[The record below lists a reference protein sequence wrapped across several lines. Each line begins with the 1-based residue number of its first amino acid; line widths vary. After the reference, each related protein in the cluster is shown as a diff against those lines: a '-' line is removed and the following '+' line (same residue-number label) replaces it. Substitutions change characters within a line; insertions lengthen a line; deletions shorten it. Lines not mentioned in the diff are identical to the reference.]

1 MSQKTWYCRYWRR
14 STRPGDQL
22 GGQDNHY
29 TDPLTNMQLSA
40 HGYAAMNALLN
51 PHIAVLEG
59 GYSIRGAL
67 PYVNL
72 GICLALAGLPFEHVH
87 EPDHDAKA
95 LKQRPQ
101 VTEYIRASVTMF

>member
-1 MSQKTWYCRYWRR
+1 
-14 STRPGDQL
+14 
-22 GGQDNHY
+22 
-29 TDPLTNMQLSA
+29 
-40 HGYAAMNALLN
+40 MNALLN

-87 EPDHDAKA
+87 EPDHDAKRSSSA
-95 LKQRPQ
+95 RKSRN
-101 VTEYIRASVTMF
+101 TFRASVTMF